1 MDLLELHGRAL
12 GLMGDAVAQVRP
24 EQLWWPTPCADWTLY
39 GLLRHQVSENGGF
52 AQAAREGSAPLSV
65 WQGGDLEPDA
75 VAAFAASARLV
86 SAAFAEPGFGEREVT
101 VREFGTFPA
110 RTATGMHLV
119 DVLAHGWDV
128 AATIG
133 VPYAPDAELAATA
146 RRIAEGIPD
155 APDARR
161 PGASFAPVLDAAD
174 TEAAGAGADF
184 DAFLRALGRSPSWVS
199 PLRT

>member
-1 MDLLELHGRAL
+1 
-12 GLMGDAVAQVRP
+12 MGAVVARVRP

-52 AQAAREGSAPLSV
+52 AQAAREGSAPPSV
-65 WQGGDLEPDA
+65 WQGGDLGSDA
-75 VAAFAASARLV
+75 VGAFAASAALV
-86 SAAFAEPGFGEREVT
+86 AAAFAEPGLGGREVT

-110 RTATGMHLV
+110 RTAVGMHLV

-133 VPYAPDAELAATA
+133 VPFAPDAELAAVA
-146 RRIAEGIPD
+146 RAVAERIPD
-155 APDARR
+155 SAQARR
-161 PGASFAPVLDAAD
+161 PGASFAPAVPPAAG
-174 TEAAGAGADF
+174 AAGAGDGTADF
-184 DAFLRALGRSPSWVS
+184 EAFLRALGRSPSWVS